1 MARVLM
7 SFLVG
12 FTVRNGRIATIR
24 KEKLMAKTRIRERRL
39 GKHYCAVRLVRER
52 VVEIATAAV
61 VAIAFITAA
70 AVVRKG
76 VERHYW
82 S

>member
-12 FTVRNGRIATIR
+12 FTVRNGRIATTR
-24 KEKLMAKTRIRERRL
+24 KEKLMAETRIRERRL
-39 GKHYCAVRLVRER
+39 GKHYCAVTLVRER

-61 VAIAFITAA
+61 AAIAFIAAA